1 MFQENGPKQ
10 GVRDNGNIDNAGD
23 NGIDNVKEDQ
33 DGINNHV
40 DENGN
45 KKVDN
50 DCNKNV
56 DEDCNDDKS
65 EVS

>member
-1 MFQENGPKQ
+1 MRTIMVSIMSNKM
-10 GVRDNGNIDNAGD
+10 VTIIMWTRI
-23 NGIDNVKEDQ
+23 VTK
-33 DGINNHV
+33 
-40 DENGN
+40 